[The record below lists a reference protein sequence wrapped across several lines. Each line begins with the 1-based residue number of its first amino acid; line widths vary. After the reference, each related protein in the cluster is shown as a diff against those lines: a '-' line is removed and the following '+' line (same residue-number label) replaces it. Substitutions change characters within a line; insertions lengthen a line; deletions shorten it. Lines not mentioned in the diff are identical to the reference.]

1 MSSDARLSPVCSKLW
16 IVVFFCLSMLKL
28 ARPLVCYESDPV
40 AAVIGRPLRQVN
52 QIMVIANVTVSDAA

>member
-1 MSSDARLSPVCSKLW
+1 
-16 IVVFFCLSMLKL
+16 MLKL